1 MYVIMYIVCCF
12 RNTLTN
18 LSVLV
23 DVLSVAHDKKYLSLD
38 PVSQTEAP
46 PKPAVRLLSKRKVRE
61 DPLSYTKKLGK
72 TIYLD

>member
-1 MYVIMYIVCCF
+1 MMQYCFKLLLFF

-23 DVLSVAHDKKYLSLD
+23 DVLNVAHNKKYLSLD
-38 PVSQTEAP
+38 PVSQHEVP

-61 DPLSYTKKLGK
+61 KDRQ
-72 TIYLD
+72 I